1 MCRHVAWLGA
11 PRTLAELLLEPEH
24 GLLHQSW
31 EPRRQV
37 HGTVNADGWGVGWY
51 SPARPEPARWRS
63 SRPMWAEASLTS
75 VAPHVASGCV
85 LAAVRDATVGM
96 PADESACAPFA
107 RGRWLLSHNGV
118 VDRAVLPAGAWPAA
132 ESVCDSAVLAAHL
145 LAAPEEL
152 AGRIVAAGAADPGAR
167 LNVLAT
173 DGERLL
179 ATAWG
184 DTLSV
189 LRTPDG
195 VALASEPFDDDP
207 AWCDVPD
214 RTLVT
219 VTPDG
224 VELTPLEAP

>member
-24 GLLHQSW
+24 GLLRQSW
-31 EPRRQV
+31 EPRRQA

-63 SRPMWAEASLTS
+63 SRPVWAEASLAS

-85 LAAVRDATVGM
+85 LAAVRSATVGM
-96 PADESACAPFA
+96 PGDESACAPFA
-107 RGRWLLSHNGV
+107 RGRWMLSHNGV
-118 VDRAVLPAGAWPAA
+118 VDRAVLPAEAWPAA

-152 AGRIVAAGAADPGAR
+152 AERIAAAGAADPAAR

-195 VALASEPFDDDP
+195 VVLASEPFDDDP

-224 VELTPLEAP
+224 VELTRLEAP